1 MFPVEV
7 SNVRDMFS
15 RAKSQHWWSV
25 YPGQCDTST
34 GRWEEGCWNWLLDN
48 ECLSE
53 VFLSKQTC
61 LNIGIFSQ
69 GLNDGSAEAAITLLT
84 MGDIVLQSEII
95 TEQGDGKNGRQS
107 L

>member
-1 MFPVEV
+1 MKLII
-7 SNVRDMFS
+7 D
-15 RAKSQHWWSV
+15 
-25 YPGQCDTST
+25 D
-34 GRWEEGCWNWLLDN
+34 

-61 LNIGIFSQ
+61 FNIGIFIQ
-69 GLNDGSAEAAITLLT
+69 GPSDGSTEAAITLLT